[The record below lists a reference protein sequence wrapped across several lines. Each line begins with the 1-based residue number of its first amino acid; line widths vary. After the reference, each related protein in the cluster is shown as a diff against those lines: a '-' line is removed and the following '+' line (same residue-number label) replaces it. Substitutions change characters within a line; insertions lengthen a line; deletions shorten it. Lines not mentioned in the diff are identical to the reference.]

1 MSASLLNNAPRES
14 RRALRVS
21 RSLRRLAGGAAA
33 LCVAALL
40 AAPALAGSAPSA
52 APADEPKVKPGPWNK
67 RDIPAGWLVGETE
80 HYHVQCQAGPAKLK
94 ILSEH
99 LEAMWAV
106 YSEFLPTRRTP
117 PTFVLKIFE
126 NRAAYLAYGAPKTSA
141 AYYDQST
148 KELVGYDTGVIL
160 GARDIG
166 PIVEVAQDV
175 LLQLPQRD
183 SQRLVQLLDQ
193 VTDAYTMDT
202 ARILSHEGWHQ
213 YFHMYTVSWVDMPS
227 WLDEGVGDYFF
238 MATLDEQQSKAK
250 HGYRLGDLN
259 EIRLR
264 TLHRALVDGTT
275 VNFST
280 LLGFAQQDYY
290 KNASVFY
297 AQGWSMVHF
306 LNHHESSRYR
316 ELIPKLIKDFKDTKN
331 FKKST
336 EKIFKGLDM
345 DSLDREWVGWV
356 LSNKPPDPLR
366 ELAAEFGDRLR
377 TEHLTAPES
386 VLRAYDWHLEH
397 RAVPAK
403 PAGP

>member
-1 MSASLLNNAPRES
+1 MSTAPR
-14 RRALRVS
+14 VN
-21 RSLRRLAGGAAA
+21 RRLGRLARGAAA
-33 LCVAALL
+33 LCVATLL
-40 AAPALAGSAPSA
+40 AAPALADT
-52 APADEPKVKPGPWNK
+52 APADEPPADEPQVKPGPWNK

-80 HYHVQCQAGPAKLK
+80 HYHVQCQAGPEKLK
-94 ILSEH
+94 MLSDH
-99 LEAMWAV
+99 LESMWAV
-106 YSEFLPTRRTP
+106 YAEFLPSRRTP
-117 PTFVLKIFE
+117 PTFVLKIFRDRE
-126 NRAAYLAYGAPKTSA
+126 AYLGYGAPKTSA
-141 AYYDQST
+141 AYYDQIT

-160 GARDIG
+160 GVRDIG

-175 LLQLPQRD
+175 LLQLPQRE

-238 MATLDEQQSKAK
+238 MATLDEQQTTAK

-259 EIRLR
+259 DIRLR
-264 TLHRALVDGTT
+264 TLQRALVDGST
-275 VNFST
+275 VDFQT
-280 LLGFAQQDYY
+280 LLGFAQKDYY
-290 KNASVFY
+290 RNASVYY
-297 AQGWSMVHF
+297 AQGWSMVQF
-306 LNHHESSRYR
+306 LMHHESNRYR

-336 EKIFKGLDM
+336 DKVFKGLDM

-356 LSNKPPDPLR
+356 LKTKAPDPLR
-366 ELAAEFGDRLR
+366 DLAAEFGDRLR
-377 TEHLTAPES
+377 TEHLRAPES

-397 RAVPAK
+397 RTVPAK